1 MPRLSEQKRAVLESM
16 TRDALYEA
24 SLSILEAEG
33 WMGLTMEKLAQRA
46 GVAKGTVYNYFPDK
60 KEIIFFVLRRNG
72 ENITREM
79 EAIRSLGLDPA
90 TELQRTLESLVLGIH
105 KHRNVIAAMIRVVE
119 ENPELH
125 SHHGPCSKEHP
136 MHRVREA
143 LLAVLTRGV
152 QCGAFRDFD
161 PNLMENLIHGILMSL
176 ARMFGIGAFEGDP
189 EVIAEMVKDLV
200 LHGILP
206 RKGTD
211 A

>member
-60 KEIIFFVLRRNG
+60 REIIFFVLRRNG

-79 EAIRSLGLDPA
+79 EAIRSLELDPA

-125 SHHGPCSKEHP
+125 SLHGPGSKNHP
-136 MHRVREA
+136 MRQAREA
-143 LLAVLTRGV
+143 VLKVLTRGV
-152 QCGAFRDFD
+152 ECGAFRSFD
-161 PNLMENLIHGILMSL
+161 PGLMEDLIHGILMSL
-176 ARMFGIGAFEGDP
+176 GRMFGIGAFDGNP
-189 EVIAEMVKDLV
+189 EVISEMVKDLV

-206 RKGTD
+206 RKG
-211 A
+211 AGA